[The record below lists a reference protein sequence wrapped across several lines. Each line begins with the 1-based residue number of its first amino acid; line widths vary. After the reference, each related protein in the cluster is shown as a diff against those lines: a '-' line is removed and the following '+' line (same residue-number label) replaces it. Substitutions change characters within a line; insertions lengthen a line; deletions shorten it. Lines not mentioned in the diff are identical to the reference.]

1 MEEYGY
7 NTRYM
12 RNFEKQSERALHDT
26 EFMSQFVEGYSNALQ
41 GAQDFFTSEG
51 FLKELGKSAGILVL
65 RAIKIEGLVTTVKGA
80 TSYAKNRRWVDEL
93 LTLSKIENADE
104 LLTLSKI
111 ENADELL
118 TLAKTKYANKVT
130 AKGVGLEWLK
140 KGTAKLVNKVARKE
154 LIKVSIGNIIKAGT
168 KTAKGLLGLESAIS
182 IGFGI
187 WDTIKGAKKIR
198 EGSSLSDEFRKA
210 IGPLDE
216 EKDKIIEF
224 WSLINNKP

>member
-1 MEEYGY
+1 M
-7 NTRYM
+7 
-12 RNFEKQSERALHDT
+12 
-26 EFMSQFVEGYSNALQ
+26 
-41 GAQDFFTSEG
+41 
-51 FLKELGKSAGILVL
+51 
-65 RAIKIEGLVTTVKGA
+65 
-80 TSYAKNRRWVDEL
+80 
-93 LTLSKIENADE
+93 
-104 LLTLSKI
+104 
-111 ENADELL
+111 

-216 EKDKIIEF
+216 EKDPCQHQGHRGCILLQLSAVMRSRPTTMNRSRCLSLDLLLLVSQLKIQWTRMMVVI
-224 WSLINNKP
+224 

>member
-41 GAQDFFTSEG
+41 EAQEFFTSEG
-51 FLKELGKSAGILVL
+51 FLKELTKSAFTLGL
-65 RAIKIEGLVTTVKGA
+65 RAYNLYGLYTNVKDA
-80 TSYAKNRRWVDEL
+80 TFYAKNRRWIDVLFDM
-93 LTLSKIENADE
+93 SKIEF
-104 LLTLSKI
+104 
-111 ENADELL
+111 
-118 TLAKTKYANKVT
+118 ANKFA
-130 AKGVGLEWLK
+130 AKGADIPNWFPKWLK
-140 KGTAKLVNKVARKE
+140 SGITKGVNKIARKE
-154 LIKVSIGNIIKAGT
+154 LIEVSTGNIIKHST
-168 KTAKGLLGLESAIS
+168 KTAKTFSLVGSAIS

-187 WDTIKGAKKIR
+187 WDTINGANKIR
-198 EGSSLSDEFRKA
+198 EGSSLSDEFRKV
-210 IGPLDE
+210 IGPLEE